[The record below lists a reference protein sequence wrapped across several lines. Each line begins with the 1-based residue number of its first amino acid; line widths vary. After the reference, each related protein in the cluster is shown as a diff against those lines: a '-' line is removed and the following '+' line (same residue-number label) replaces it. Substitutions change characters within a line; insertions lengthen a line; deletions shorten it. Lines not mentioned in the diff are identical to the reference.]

1 MQPLGVSYLQPLGAS
16 HATGRYS
23 HSVCRKDYLAEKSVV
38 NFNPG
43 HKRTRRK
50 QRKSTKDIPCR
61 IEVKPC
67 NFKKPAG
74 FLTKN
79 LQVSL
84 NCKVTLRFSK
94 YTFWLLRLR
103 SLVAGVEIYD
113 TSGRRFRQDSHFYIP
128 SGCGVGSMGRTEWL
142 RGAGGAPGVAPAVVA
157 SLALASCC
165 FGLLFP
171 QSTR

>member
-23 HSVCRKDYLAEKSVV
+23 HSVGGKDYLAEKTVV

-50 QRKSTKDIPCR
+50 QLKSTKDIPCR
-61 IEVKPC
+61 IEAKPC

-74 FLTKN
+74 FVTKN

-94 YTFWLLRLR
+94 YTFWLLLLR

-113 TSGRRFRQDSHFYIP
+113 THRR
-128 SGCGVGSMGRTEWL
+128 
-142 RGAGGAPGVAPAVVA
+142 
-157 SLALASCC
+157 
-165 FGLLFP
+165 
-171 QSTR
+171 